1 VRKILI
7 VCGAGASSTFLAHRM
22 RAGARTRGL
31 EATVRAETLTSL
43 TDSLAGVDVLL
54 VGPHLADRFDGIRR
68 EAALVGTAVALLP
81 EDAFGAGGA
90 EAALDTV
97 EALLGSR
104 TNADASTDAPLP

>member
-1 VRKILI
+1 MRKILV

-31 EATVRAETLTSL
+31 EATVRAETLAAL
-43 TDSLAGVDVLL
+43 TDSLAGADVVL
-54 VGPHLADRFDGIRR
+54 VGPHLADRFDEIGRA
-68 EAALVGTAVALLP
+68 AALVGTAAALLP

-97 EALLGSR
+97 EELLGSR
-104 TNADASTDAPLP
+104 VSADRSTEE